1 MKITI
6 NLTSA
11 DKVKVLGNFISK
23 PDSKYPD
30 KVTTIDCRR
39 F

>member
-11 DKVKVLGNFISK
+11 DNVKNFISK
-23 PDSKYPD
+23 LDSKYLD

>member
-11 DKVKVLGNFISK
+11 DNVKVLGNFISK
-23 PDSKYPD
+23 LDSKYLRG
-30 KVTTIDCRR
+30 KL
-39 F
+39 

>member
-11 DKVKVLGNFISK
+11 DNVKFLGDFISK
-23 PDSKYPD
+23 LDSKYLD
-30 KVTTIDCRR
+30 NVTTIDCRR

>member
-1 MKITI
+1 MKIAI

-11 DKVKVLGNFISK
+11 GNVKVLGNFISK
-23 PDSKYPD
+23 LDSKYLD
-30 KVTTIDCRR
+30 KATTIDCRR

>member
-6 NLTSA
+6 NLTSV
-11 DKVKVLGNFISK
+11 DNVNVLDNFISK
-23 PDSKYPD
+23 LDSKYLD

>member
-1 MKITI
+1 MKVTI

-11 DKVKVLGNFISK
+11 DNVKVLGNFISK
-23 PDSKYPD
+23 LDSKYLD

>member
-6 NLTSA
+6 NLISA
-11 DKVKVLGNFISK
+11 DNVKVLGNFISK
-23 PDSKYPD
+23 LDSKYLD
-30 KVTTIDCRR
+30 KAAAIDCRR